1 MHISVPTQSADREP
15 NLRKRKAVDKSCAQ
29 PAKKA
34 KRAPK
39 PKDAPAT
46 SAVIPQKVSRQ
57 NLTLADWMT
66 VFSYIDSHPDA
77 KQTAVI
83 NYFRTRP
90 SGYLIF
96 DQSTLSRKLRD
107 RSKLEARVDSHPNA
121 LSGKRPRAVVRPDVE
136 KALVKW
142 FRYMEKTLGES
153 VTGPMLKEKRK
164 RFEEEFDV
172 PENERLS
179 GESWAQRFCTAYK
192 IRERRRH
199 GEAGSV
205 GLEAVE
211 AERARCQQILAKFA
225 PRDRYNVDETSFYP

>member
-1 MHISVPTQSADREP
+1 MAADQHTP
-15 NLRKRKAVDKSCAQ
+15 NVLKRKAADKPCV

-39 PKDAPAT
+39 PRDAPAT
-46 SAVIPQKVSRQ
+46 SAVVPPKRSRQ

-66 VFSYIDSHPDA
+66 VFAYIDSHPDVT
-77 KQTAVI
+77 QGAVI
-83 NYFRTRP
+83 NYFKTRA
-90 SGYLIF
+90 SGHLIF

-107 RSKLEARVDSHPNA
+107 RSKLEARINSHPNA

-142 FRYMEKTLGES
+142 FFHMERTLGES
-153 VTGPMLKEKRK
+153 VTGPMLKEKQK

-179 GESWAQRFCTAYK
+179 GESWVQRFCTAYK
-192 IRERRRH
+192 IREHRHH

-205 GLEAVE
+205 DVEAVE
-211 AERARCQQILAKFA
+211 AEQARCQQILARFA
-225 PRDRYNVDETSFYP
+225 PRDRYNIDETSFYP